1 MTKKKRKMMYQA
13 GKSNQFDRSDLLV
26 YEEVARM
33 PPFNRKTLVL
43 IGPQGIGRRS
53 LKQRLIRSD
62 PKRFGG
68 VIPRECHSLRSQ
80 ALRQRHT
87 T

>member
-1 MTKKKRKMMYQA
+1 MYQA

-33 PPFNRKTLVL
+33 PPFNRKTLIL

-68 VIPRECHSLRSQ
+68 VIPREHTSSL
-80 ALRQRHT
+80 T
-87 T
+87 